1 MFSFTKKA
9 ILKKSVALNDLEATP
24 RLSFCITHKNRF
36 ESLKMTL
43 LKNLNDNLTERKHI
57 EFVLMDFDENEEVRH
72 WIWDHFEEF
81 LSDGYLKY
89 FHCDQLDQWHASI
102 AKNTSHKM
110 AQGIVLVN
118 LDCDNYTGVRGGRFV
133 YDQFI
138 ESTQEI
144 VLWQFSKVKQDGSF
158 GRIALTKELF
168 YALGGYDESFL
179 PMGYQ
184 DNDLME
190 RARAMGAMLVRKT
203 DSTYNQA
210 IPNEKFTPPNMT
222 YKQMKMT
229 NKAASQRKIN
239 KGILT
244 ANGGQLGLS
253 QISTLDSC
261 GELVPYDKK
270 EVIV

>member
-1 MFSFTKKA
+1 MFSFTRKV
-9 ILKKSVALNDLEATP
+9 ILQKSVSLADLEATP

-43 LKNLNDNLTERKHI
+43 LKNLNDNLTERKYI
-57 EFVLMDFDENEEVRH
+57 EFVLMDFDEGEEVRH
-72 WIWDHFEEF
+72 WVGDHFEDY

-89 FHCDQLDQWHASI
+89 FHCDQLEQWHASV
-102 AKNTSHKM
+102 AKNTSHKV

-118 LDCDNYTGVRGGRFV
+118 LDCDNYTGSGGGRFV
-133 YDQFI
+133 YEQFI
-138 ESTQEI
+138 KATQEI
-144 VLWQFSKVKQDGSF
+144 VLWQFSKVKEDGSF

-203 DSTYNQA
+203 DSVYNQA
-210 IPNEKFTPPNMT
+210 IPNEKFIPSNMT

-229 NKAASQRKIN
+229 NKASSQRKIN
-239 KGILT
+239 KGMLT
-244 ANGGQLGLS
+244 ANAGQLGLD
-253 QISTLDSC
+253 QIRTLDDR
-261 GELVPYDKK
+261 GELVVYDKK